1 MGFLVL
7 NKSGPS
13 SLPHPLAQ
21 KHKITHRS
29 PAQPK
34 QIILDIL
41 PIETPVNGF
50 SDQAHRNPVRKRLQK
65 LNANTCKQ
73 QQEKNLNQ
81 ALRVQGTQKE
91 QCKKVES
98 HVQLFVVMMK
108 NARQPT
114 HKTDE
119 CKNGEEENEGSFG
132 HPFFLFRK
140 GFKSKKNLMK
150 WLGGMKIKKSS
161 VTLRPG
167 HVTKLQSDLGN

>member
-1 MGFLVL
+1 LISV
-7 NKSGPS
+7 KSGPS

-29 PAQPK
+29 PAQAK

-73 QQEKNLNQ
+73 QQEKYLNQ
-81 ALRVQGTQKE
+81 APRVQGTQKE

-108 NARQPT
+108 NTRQSP
-114 HKTDE
+114 HKTEE
-119 CKNGEEENEGSFG
+119 CEDGEEEYEGSFG
-132 HPFFLFRK
+132 HPFFLFET
-140 GFKSKKNLMK
+140 GVKSKIKLVK
-150 WLGGMKIKKSS
+150 WIVGTKIGINPKSIFQI
-161 VTLRPG
+161 P
-167 HVTKLQSDLGN
+167 LQTSN